1 MESFHI
7 VAFTRPQEGHE
18 GGFVLTFNAT
28 VSLGF
33 AKNNSCVKFILKS
46 VHALFV
52 FYTLNISCPEYYV
65 LYKDSTFTELLIQGQ
80 QICEGFICV
89 PVNPHR
95 SRAGMLVL
103 KSALM

>member
-33 AKNNSCVKFILKS
+33 AKNNSCGKFIIKS

-52 FYTLNISCPEYYV
+52 FFFFFYTLNISCPEYYV
-65 LYKDSTFTELLIQGQ
+65 LYKDSTFTEL
-80 QICEGFICV
+80 FSFT
-89 PVNPHR
+89 NF
-95 SRAGMLVL
+95 
-103 KSALM
+103 

>member
-33 AKNNSCVKFILKS
+33 AKNNSCGKFIIKS
-46 VHALFV
+46 VHALLFFFF

-65 LYKDSTFTELLIQGQ
+65 LYKDSTFTEL
-80 QICEGFICV
+80 FSFT
-89 PVNPHR
+89 NF
-95 SRAGMLVL
+95 
-103 KSALM
+103 

>member
-33 AKNNSCVKFILKS
+33 AKNNSCGKFIIKS

-52 FYTLNISCPEYYV
+52 FVFFFIH
-65 LYKDSTFTELLIQGQ
+65 STFLVPSIM
-80 QICEGFICV
+80 CFIKILHSL
-89 PVNPHR
+89 NF
-95 SRAGMLVL
+95 LVL
-103 KSALM
+103 QTFNSRPTDM

>member
-33 AKNNSCVKFILKS
+33 AKNNSCGKFIIKS

-52 FYTLNISCPEYYV
+52 FFFFIYTLNISCPEYYV
-65 LYKDSTFTELLIQGQ
+65 LYKDSTFTEL
-80 QICEGFICV
+80 FSFT
-89 PVNPHR
+89 NF
-95 SRAGMLVL
+95 
-103 KSALM
+103 

>member
-33 AKNNSCVKFILKS
+33 AKNNSCGKFIIKS
-46 VHALFV
+46 VHALLGFFF

-65 LYKDSTFTELLIQGQ
+65 LYKDSTFTEL
-80 QICEGFICV
+80 FSFT
-89 PVNPHR
+89 NF
-95 SRAGMLVL
+95 
-103 KSALM
+103 

>member
-33 AKNNSCVKFILKS
+33 AKNNSCGKFIIKS

-52 FYTLNISCPEYYV
+52 FFFLYTLNISCPEYYV
-65 LYKDSTFTELLIQGQ
+65 LCKDSTFTEL
-80 QICEGFICV
+80 FSFT
-89 PVNPHR
+89 NF
-95 SRAGMLVL
+95 
-103 KSALM
+103 

>member
-33 AKNNSCVKFILKS
+33 AKNNSCGKFIIKS
-46 VHALFV
+46 VHALLVFFFF

-65 LYKDSTFTELLIQGQ
+65 LYKDSTFTEL
-80 QICEGFICV
+80 FSFT
-89 PVNPHR
+89 NF
-95 SRAGMLVL
+95 
-103 KSALM
+103 

>member
-33 AKNNSCVKFILKS
+33 AKNNSCGKFIIKS
-46 VHALFV
+46 VHALLFFCF

-65 LYKDSTFTELLIQGQ
+65 LYKDSTFTEL
-80 QICEGFICV
+80 FSFT
-89 PVNPHR
+89 NF
-95 SRAGMLVL
+95 
-103 KSALM
+103 